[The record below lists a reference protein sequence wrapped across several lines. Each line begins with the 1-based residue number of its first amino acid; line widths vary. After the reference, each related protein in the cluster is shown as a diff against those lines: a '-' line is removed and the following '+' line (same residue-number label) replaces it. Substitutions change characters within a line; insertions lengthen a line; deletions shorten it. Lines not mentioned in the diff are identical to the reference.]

1 MPKAGF
7 IVARV
12 SFLVLAA
19 SMLGVAMLAAPAV
32 GQPVTCS
39 STTKCFFAVSPVAP
53 SNPVAGTNTSFTFA
67 IKNEASPQ
75 QLGAVQI
82 SAPTGFMI
90 TGASVAP
97 GAPGTASFT
106 SSSATFTNLSV
117 ASMST
122 TMLTVT
128 ATVPCGSG
136 SYQWS
141 IAAKQA
147 NNFNG
152 SGNDFQLD
160 PNSTSNLSGTLTG
173 SCTAAPPC
181 SSTITCFFAVNPVT
195 PSNPVAGTN
204 TSFTFTIQNEASPQ
218 QLGAVRISAPTGFMI
233 TGASVAPGAPGT
245 ASFTSSSATFTNLSL
260 APSSTTT
267 LTVTATVP
275 CGGGSYQWGIA
286 ATQSDNF
293 NGSGNDFQLDPTSN
307 GNLSGTITGSCT
319 AAPPC
324 QSSTCSASASSAT
337 GTTSVTVTTSS
348 AVPGD
353 VIVAG
358 VEGTDVNYSCP
369 TYTSVAAVVSFAIFD
384 ANGVP
389 QSIPLTVTVRIDK
402 SVVNMSGHPGASS
415 WQICY
420 ASTTP
425 FSANAVSGTYTPA
438 SDPAAAVIGGVP
450 YNTGLLL
457 GCPATQNTPPCVQ
470 SQHKNNAGDVIVTF
484 LALGDPL
491 GHP

>member
-7 IVARV
+7 IVGRV

-39 STTKCFFAVSPVAP
+39 LTTKCFFAVAVSPSSPTAGA
-53 SNPVAGTNTSFTFA
+53 SNSFAFT
-67 IKNEASPQ
+67 IQNEASPQ

-90 TGASVAP
+90 TAASVAP

-106 SSSATFTNLSV
+106 SSSALFQDLSL
-117 ASMST
+117 AAGAST
-122 TMLTVT
+122 TLTVT

-136 SYQWS
+136 SYTWP
-141 IAAKQA
+141 IAAKQS

-152 SGNDFQLD
+152 SGNNFQLD
-160 PNSTSNLSGTLTG
+160 TTKSHLSGTVTG
-173 SCTAAPPC
+173 SCTQSPPC
-181 SSTITCFFAVNPVT
+181 P
-195 PSNPVAGTN
+195 
-204 TSFTFTIQNEASPQ
+204 
-218 QLGAVRISAPTGFMI
+218 
-233 TGASVAPGAPGT
+233 PGT
-245 ASFTSSSATFTNLSL
+245 
-260 APSSTTT
+260 
-267 LTVTATVP
+267 
-275 CGGGSYQWGIA
+275 
-286 ATQSDNF
+286 
-293 NGSGNDFQLDPTSN
+293 
-307 GNLSGTITGSCT
+307 SC
-319 AAPPC
+319 
-324 QSSTCSASASSAT
+324 SVSASSAAT
-337 GTTSVTVTTSS
+337 GDSVTVTTSS
-348 AVPGD
+348 PVPQGD

-358 VEGTDVNYSCP
+358 IEGTGSGVSYSCP
-369 TYTSVAAVVSFAIFD
+369 TYTSSPDVFSFAVYN

-402 SVVNMSGHPGASS
+402 SVVATSGHPGASS

-425 FSANAVSGTYTPA
+425 FNANAVSGTYTPA
-438 SDPAAAVIGGVP
+438 SDPAAATIGGIA

-457 GCPATQNTPPCVQ
+457 GCPTTQGTLPCVQ
-470 SQHKNNAGDVIVTF
+470 SQNKNMAGDVLVTF
-484 LALGDPL
+484 LASGDPY